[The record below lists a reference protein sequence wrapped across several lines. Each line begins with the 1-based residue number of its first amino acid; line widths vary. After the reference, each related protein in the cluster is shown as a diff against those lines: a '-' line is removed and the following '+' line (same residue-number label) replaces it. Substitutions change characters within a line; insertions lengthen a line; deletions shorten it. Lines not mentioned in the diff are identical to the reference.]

1 MTYWSINAVFLGLVA
16 VLVVVSVLR
25 RRVPHWRAV
34 GITAV
39 VLLIMTAI
47 FDNIMI
53 GVGLVAYNPDLISGV
68 FIGIAPLEDFAYT
81 VAAFF
86 GLPALWHLL
95 ARNRS
100 GEPSPE
106 PQKSSDA

>member
-1 MTYWSINAVFLGLVA
+1 MTYGGINAIFLGLVA
-16 VLVVVSVLR
+16 VLVVVAVLR
-25 RRVPHWRAV
+25 RRAPRWRAV
-34 GITAV
+34 GITAA

-47 FDNIMI
+47 FDNVMI

-68 FIGIAPLEDFAYT
+68 FIGIAPVEDFAYT
-81 VAAFF
+81 VAAVL

-95 ARNRS
+95 ARNQS
-100 GEPSPE
+100 GEQGPE

>member
-1 MTYWSINAVFLGLVA
+1 MTYWGINAIFLGLVA
-16 VLVVVSVLR
+16 VLVVVAVLR
-25 RRVPHWRAV
+25 RRVPLWRAV

-47 FDNIMI
+47 FDNVMI

-81 VAAFF
+81 VAAVL

-95 ARNRS
+95 AGDRS
-100 GEPSPE
+100 GQHSPPAAE
-106 PQKSSDA
+106 GK